1 MSGSGSTRDKLR
13 AIVRHEFSAVSDHS
27 EAFVYLCENEAR
39 FVQRLPAEIVSAHR
53 VLTAFIK
60 AGQTEGKLTVGRPV
74 LLADMLSGRCAQ
86 SRSAG

>member
-60 AGQTEGKLTVGRPV
+60 AGQTEGKLTAGRRFCLRTCSV
-74 LLADMLSGRCAQ
+74 GRCAQ
-86 SRSAG
+86 SRSAV